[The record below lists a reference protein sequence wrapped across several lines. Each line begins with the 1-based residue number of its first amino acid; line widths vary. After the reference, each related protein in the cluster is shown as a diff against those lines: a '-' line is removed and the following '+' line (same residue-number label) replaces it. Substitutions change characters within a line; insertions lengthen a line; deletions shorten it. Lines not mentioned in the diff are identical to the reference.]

1 MGKTVVMATLIN
13 VNHISVYLL
22 DVLDSSPD
30 CAGDAPAEYTF
41 LLGSVRA
48 LSAKQFLKN
57 VYLQLY

>member
-48 LSAKQFLKN
+48 LSAK
-57 VYLQLY
+57 